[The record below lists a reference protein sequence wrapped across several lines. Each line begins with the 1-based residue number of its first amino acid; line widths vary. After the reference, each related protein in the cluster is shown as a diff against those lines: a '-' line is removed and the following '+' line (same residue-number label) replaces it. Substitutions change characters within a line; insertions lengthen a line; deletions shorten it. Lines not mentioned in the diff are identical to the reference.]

1 MLIGRPFISLIAYA
15 LILIK
20 LTRPV
25 RQYTKGRLSFPFN
38 LVLEKL
44 LNRSVFV
51 THSLLE
57 YSFISIKY
65 YLRALVK
72 RMFF

>member
-1 MLIGRPFISLIAYA
+1 MLIDRPFISLIAYA

-20 LTRPV
+20 LTRSI
-25 RQYTKGRLSFPFN
+25 RQYTKGRLSFFFN

-44 LNRSVFV
+44 LNRSVFI
-51 THSLLE
+51 TYSLLE